1 MQTEEMKAASWI
13 VGFIHGQDKSII
25 NINSKQTNFPAGNG
39 AKCKANQQFLHGP
52 VTKGAGMAQ
61 ILQAA
66 PESHKSS
73 PEPSCL
79 FPSPCKPSRCC
90 SSGFGFAEFG
100 VETDFH
106 WQQIFQGICKNTPWY
121 FLFQWDQVVPAL
133 QKKFFP
139 VKNILSNTTIPLI
152 FCITEYIPFRLTAN
166 PPIFPFFSSELCF
179 TCCHTT
185 F

>member
-13 VGFIHGQDKSII
+13 VGFIRGQDKSII
-25 NINSKQTNFPAGNG
+25 NINSKQTNFPAGNP
-39 AKCKANQQFLHGP
+39 AKCKANQQFLHGL

-139 VKNILSNTTIPLI
+139 VKNILSNTAIPLI
-152 FCITEYIPFRLTAN
+152 FCITEYIPFWLTAN